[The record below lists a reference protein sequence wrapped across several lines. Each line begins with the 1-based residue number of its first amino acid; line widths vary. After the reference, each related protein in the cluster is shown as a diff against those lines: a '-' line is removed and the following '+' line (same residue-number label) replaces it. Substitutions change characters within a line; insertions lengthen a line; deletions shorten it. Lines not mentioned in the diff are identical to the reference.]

1 LRRSQAKTEEGAN
14 QLERRNLLKSIAS
27 LIGPGLIDGVAAR
40 GSAKKANATVL
51 KGSSTIVASD
61 GTNLFYRDWGSGKP
75 VVFVHSWGLSS
86 DMWCYQMA
94 PMSQKGLRCLSYDR
108 RGHGRSSD
116 PGRGYDYDTL
126 ASDLAALLDSLNVQ
140 GVTLVSHS
148 MGAGEVLRYL
158 TRYGRNRVARI
169 ALVSPTGTPYRQKS
183 PDNPDG
189 IDASVYEGFI
199 RNSLLKDFPKWMEDN
214 ARPFVLKETS
224 ASTIEWIKGMLLR
237 TSMQALVECQR
248 SGTSTDFRK
257 ELAHISVPTL
267 VIQGDK
273 DASAPMELTGR
284 KTAALIPGAQLK
296 IYEGAPHGLFVT
308 HVDRLNSDLLEFI
321 GA

>member
-1 LRRSQAKTEEGAN
+1 
-14 QLERRNLLKSIAS
+14 
-27 LIGPGLIDGVAAR
+27 
-40 GSAKKANATVL
+40 
-51 KGSSTIVASD
+51 
-61 GTNLFYRDWGSGKP
+61 
-75 VVFVHSWGLSS
+75 
-86 DMWCYQMA
+86 
-94 PMSQKGLRCLSYDR
+94 
-108 RGHGRSSD
+108 
-116 PGRGYDYDTL
+116 
-126 ASDLAALLDSLNVQ
+126 LLDGLDLQ

-148 MGAGEVLRYL
+148 MGAGEIIRYL

-169 ALVSPTGTPYRQKS
+169 VLVSPTGTPYRQKS

-199 RNSLLKDFPKWMEDN
+199 HNSLLKDFPKWMEDN
-214 ARPFVLKETS
+214 ARPFVVKETS

-257 ELAHISVPTL
+257 ELTHISVPTL
-267 VIQGDK
+267 VIHGDK

-308 HVDRLNSDLLEFI
+308 HIDRLNFDLLEFI